1 MARSSFGK
9 LSRDK
14 AKKEKAQAKRERRLA
29 AAEEVVDEPV
39 ADRGDS
45 RSTEELLR
53 EIEELHRLYDEGALG
68 LDDFEERKA
77 DLLGR
82 LSVD

>member
-9 LSRDK
+9 LSRDRDKK
-14 AKKEKAQAKRERRLA
+14 AKAQAKRERRQA
-29 AAEEVVDEPV
+29 AAEAVADEPV
-39 ADRGDS
+39 AERDG
-45 RSTEELLR
+45 RSTEDLLQEL
-53 EIEELHRLYDEGALG
+53 EELHRQYDAGALG